1 MREHDYWVAK
11 LHAAQPSLTGDQLY
25 DMARSITTAEY
36 QAITYNEYLPTLLG
50 KNALGANHG
59 YDPKVRTQIQEEFST
74 AAFRFGHTIISTT
87 ETKIANDGSVLEAKD
102 LIQAMMG
109 STSDTTANG
118 GFDALLRNLAQ
129 DFSDQEGVHIATKL
143 QQVYGAV
150 DNMDLFVGGQAGA
163 AASAPKPASW
173 RSGCG
178 GFCGRVRPCP
188 RYMPHRPSGWR
199 APWLARLP

>member
-1 MREHDYWVAK
+1 MREHNYWVAK
-11 LHAAQPSLTGDQLY
+11 LHAAQPSLTGDQLC

-36 QAITYNEYLPTLLG
+36 QAITYTESLPTLLG
-50 KNALGANHG
+50 KNALGAYHG
-59 YDPKVRTQIQEEFST
+59 YDPKVSTQIQEELST

-87 ETKIANDGSVLEAKD
+87 ETKIAN
-102 LIQAMMG
+102 
-109 STSDTTANG
+109 G

-129 DFSDQEGVHIATKL
+129 DFSNQEGVHIASDL
-143 QQVYGAV
+143 LNLFNPGAPGSNFDLGAV

-163 AASAPKPASW
+163 AASASKPASW

-188 RYMPHRPSGWR
+188 QYTPHRPSGWR